1 MASREYRPHDL
12 LWARLPDRFD
22 AGGPWPGWLDAAWLV
37 PAPLVVRREAGTGS
51 RVPVGVRGSLRSQ
64 RCKGYLQRPQVARCV
79 TPEMLAAA
87 VHPGGGGRRRAR
99 LGPVALQVDPGALAQ
114 AARSSLACV
123 ESLLALAP
131 QLDALGL
138 EWGPTGGT
146 GFFLA
151 SGLPVLRPDSD
162 LDLVVRA
169 PERPDPQTLDA
180 LWTLQSGAA
189 CRIDIQVDT
198 GRGGFAL
205 AEYMQGAR
213 RTLLKTAHGPVLL
226 PDPWDYRMAA

>member
-1 MASREYRPHDL
+1 MAARAYRPHDL
-12 LWARLPDRFD
+12 LWACLPDRFD
-22 AGGPWPGWLDAAWLV
+22 AGGPWPGWLDAAWLM

-51 RVPVGVRGSLRSQ
+51 RIPVGVRGSLRSE
-64 RCKGYLQRPQVARCV
+64 RCKGYLPRRAVARCV
-79 TPEMLAAA
+79 TPEMLASA
-87 VHPGGGGRRRAR
+87 VQPGSGGRRRA
-99 LGPVALQVDPGALAQ
+99 PPAMALQVDPGALAR
-114 AARSSLACV
+114 AVRSSLACV
-123 ESLLALAP
+123 ASLLAIAP
-131 QLDALGL
+131 HLDALAL

-162 LDLVVRA
+162 LDLLVRA
-169 PERPDPQTLDA
+169 PERPDSQTLEA
-180 LWTLQSGAA
+180 LWALQSGAA

-205 AEYMQGAR
+205 VEYMRGAR

-226 PDPWDYRMAA
+226 PDPWDDRMAA